1 MGGGESLMG
10 TPPDIM
16 RDRVKR
22 SFWCLAVVFL
32 LVDSCSGALLVRSKR
47 QSNGDF
53 GNMVQHFLQSD
64 DQAQLDY
71 VRYGLDLLEDG
82 GNGSLGELVNRD
94 QAQDRIFLGSV
105 QSVITALQTI
115 LNDPTETPTALASL
129 ATDPSNLL
137 TPVTVMV
144 ATAFAAQI
152 SAFTLFGDPENAS
165 NRGLIGMVLDF
176 IADVMN
182 GVEAGGEDASEVTED
197 GEMEEADMT
206 GETEGMEDEEEDME
220 SEDDN
225 MEEMTTEGGSG
236 DGMGD
241 SDMDEEEQSQGGLLE
256 AVITFITGLFGGDS
270 NDTEMIDGDGM
281 KGSGDM
287 AESDEEGSGME
298 DERQEDTMT
307 NVVGDGWSSFGGL
320 SVSLHPID
328 LAALFVQ
335 VQDAIGINCTCADG
349 AMTEEMITDA
359 TLRLIEDENRKKK
372 RKFKKATHK
381 TEKKK
386 KNNKNIKNKN
396 KEKPDTRKRVPKTA

>member
-22 SFWCLAVVFL
+22 SCWCLAVVFL
-32 LVDSCSGALLVRSKR
+32 LVDSCSGALLDRSKR
-47 QSNGDF
+47 QGNGDF
-53 GNMVQHFLQSD
+53 GNTVQHFLQSD
-64 DQAQLDY
+64 DQAQLEY

-82 GNGSLGELVNRD
+82 VNGSLGELVNRD

-115 LNDPTETPTALASL
+115 LSDPTETPTALASL

-137 TPVTVMV
+137 TLVTVMV

-152 SAFTLFGDPENAS
+152 SAFTLFGDPESAS
-165 NRGLIGMVLDF
+165 NRGLIGLVVDF
-176 IADVMN
+176 LADVMN
-182 GVEAGGEDASEVTED
+182 GVEAGGDDGSEGVED

-256 AVITFITGLFGGDS
+256 AVITFITGLFGGNS

-349 AMTEEMITDA
+349 PMTEEMITDA
-359 TLRLIEDENRKKK
+359 TLRLIEDESRKKK
-372 RKFKKATHK
+372 RKFKKASHK

-386 KNNKNIKNKN
+386 KNNKNLKNK
-396 KEKPDTRKRVPKTA
+396 KEKPDTRKRVP

>member
-32 LVDSCSGALLVRSKR
+32 LVDSCSGALLDRSKR

-71 VRYGLDLLEDG
+71 VRYGLDLLGDG
-82 GNGSLGELVNRD
+82 VNGSLGELVNRD

-137 TPVTVMV
+137 TLVTVMV

-152 SAFTLFGDPENAS
+152 SAFTLFGDPESAS
-165 NRGLIGMVLDF
+165 NRGLIGLVLDF
-176 IADVMN
+176 LADVMN
-182 GVEAGGEDASEVTED
+182 GVGAEVDNESAGVED
-197 GEMEEADMT
+197 GEMEEADTSMT
-206 GETEGMEDEEEDME
+206 GETEGVEDEEEDME
-220 SEDDN
+220 SEEDD
-225 MEEMTTEGGSG
+225 MEEITTEGGSG
-236 DGMGD
+236 NGMGG
-241 SDMDEEEQSQGGLLE
+241 SDMDEEESQGGLLE
-256 AVITFITGLFGGDS
+256 AVITFITGLFGGNS
-270 NDTEMIDGDGM
+270 NDTDMMDGDDM
-281 KGSGDM
+281 EGSEDM
-287 AESDEEGSGME
+287 AESEEEGSGME
-298 DERQEDTMT
+298 DERQEETT
-307 NVVGDGWSSFGGL
+307 INVVGDGGSSFGGL

-359 TLRLIEDENRKKK
+359 TLRLIKDESRKKK
-372 RKFKKATHK
+372 RKFKKASHK
-381 TEKKK
+381 NEK
-386 KNNKNIKNKN
+386 KNNKNIKNK
-396 KEKPDTRKRVPKTA
+396 KDIPDTRKRFPKTA

>member
-1 MGGGESLMG
+1 
-10 TPPDIM
+10 
-16 RDRVKR
+16 VKR

-32 LVDSCSGALLVRSKR
+32 LVDSCSGALLDRSRR

-82 GNGSLGELVNRD
+82 VNGSLGELVNRD

-137 TPVTVMV
+137 TLVTVMV

-152 SAFTLFGDPENAS
+152 SAFTLFGDPESAS
-165 NRGLIGMVLDF
+165 NRGLIGLVLDF
-176 IADVMN
+176 LADAMN
-182 GVEAGGEDASEVTED
+182 GVEAGGDDGVED
-197 GEMEEADMT
+197 GEMEEDNSIT
-206 GETEGMEDEEEDME
+206 EETEGMEDEEEDI
-220 SEDDN
+220 
-225 MEEMTTEGGSG
+225 EEMTTEGGSG

-241 SDMDEEEQSQGGLLE
+241 SDLDEEEESQGGLLE
-256 AVITFITGLFGGDS
+256 AVITFITGLFGGNS
-270 NDTEMIDGDGM
+270 NDTDIMDGYDM
-281 KGSGDM
+281 EGSGDM
-287 AESDEEGSGME
+287 AESEEEGSGMD
-298 DERQEDTMT
+298 DERQEETMI
-307 NVVGDGWSSFGGL
+307 NVVGDGGSSFGGL

-359 TLRLIEDENRKKK
+359 TLRLIEDESRKKK
-372 RKFKKATHK
+372 RKFKKASHK
-381 TEKKK
+381 TEKKNKK
-386 KNNKNIKNKN
+386 KNNKNIKTQKA
-396 KEKPDTRKRVPKTA
+396 KSDTRKRVPKTA

>member
-1 MGGGESLMG
+1 VIL
-10 TPPDIM
+10 
-16 RDRVKR
+16 R
-22 SFWCLAVVFL
+22 
-32 LVDSCSGALLVRSKR
+32 LVDSCSGALLDRSKR

-82 GNGSLGELVNRD
+82 VNGSLGELVNRD

-137 TPVTVMV
+137 TLVTVMV

-152 SAFTLFGDPENAS
+152 SAFTLFGDPESAS
-165 NRGLIGMVLDF
+165 NRGLIGLVLDF
-176 IADVMN
+176 LADAMN
-182 GVEAGGEDASEVTED
+182 GVEAGVDNESEGVED
-197 GEMEEADMT
+197 GEIEEADTSMT

-241 SDMDEEEQSQGGLLE
+241 SDMDEEEESQGGLLE
-256 AVITFITGLFGGDS
+256 AVITFITGLFGGNS

-281 KGSGDM
+281 EGSGDM

-298 DERQEDTMT
+298 DERQEETLI
-307 NVVGDGWSSFGGL
+307 NVVGDGGSSFGGL

-335 VQDAIGINCTCADG
+335 VQDAIGMNCTCADG

-359 TLRLIEDENRKKK
+359 TLRLIEDESRKKK
-372 RKFKKATHK
+372 RKFKKASHK

-386 KNNKNIKNKN
+386 KNNKNIKNK
-396 KEKPDTRKRVPKTA
+396 KEKPVTRKRVPKTA

>member
-1 MGGGESLMG
+1 MGS

-16 RDRVKR
+16 RDREKR

-32 LVDSCSGALLVRSKR
+32 LVDSCSGALLDRSKR
-47 QSNGDF
+47 RSNGDF

-82 GNGSLGELVNRD
+82 VNGSLGDVVNRD

-137 TPVTVMV
+137 TLVTVMV

-152 SAFTLFGDPENAS
+152 SAFTLFGDPESAS
-165 NRGLIGMVLDF
+165 NRGLIGLVLDF
-176 IADVMN
+176 LADVMN
-182 GVEAGGEDASEVTED
+182 GVEAGGDDGSEVV
-197 GEMEEADMT
+197 
-206 GETEGMEDEEEDME
+206 EDEE
-220 SEDDN
+220 
-225 MEEMTTEGGSG
+225 
-236 DGMGD
+236 
-241 SDMDEEEQSQGGLLE
+241 MDEEEESQGGLLE
-256 AVITFITGLFGGDS
+256 AVITFITGLFGGNS
-270 NDTEMIDGDGM
+270 NDTEMMDGDDM
-281 KGSGDM
+281 EGSGDM
-287 AESDEEGSGME
+287 AESEEEGSGMD
-298 DERQEDTMT
+298 DERHEETMI
-307 NVVGDGWSSFGGL
+307 NVVGDGGSSFGGL

-359 TLRLIEDENRKKK
+359 TLRLIEDESRKKN
-372 RKFKKATHK
+372 RKFKKASHK

-386 KNNKNIKNKN
+386 KNNNNIKNK

>member
-22 SFWCLAVVFL
+22 SCWCLAVVFL
-32 LVDSCSGALLVRSKR
+32 LVDSCSGALLDRSKR
-47 QSNGDF
+47 QGNGDF

-71 VRYGLDLLEDG
+71 VRYGLDLLGDG
-82 GNGSLGELVNRD
+82 VNGSLGELVNRD

-105 QSVITALQTI
+105 QSVITALQRI

-137 TPVTVMV
+137 TLVTVMV

-152 SAFTLFGDPENAS
+152 SAFTLFGDPESAS
-165 NRGLIGMVLDF
+165 NRGLIGLVLDF
-176 IADVMN
+176 LADVMN
-182 GVEAGGEDASEVTED
+182 GLEAEGEDTSEGADD
-197 GEMEEADMT
+197 GEIEEADTSMT
-206 GETEGMEDEEEDME
+206 GETEGMENEEEDME

-225 MEEMTTEGGSG
+225 IEEMTTEGGSG

-241 SDMDEEEQSQGGLLE
+241 SDVNEEEESQGGLLE
-256 AVITFITGLFGGDS
+256 AVLTFITGLFGGNN
-270 NDTEMIDGDGM
+270 NDTEMMDGDDM
-281 KGSGDM
+281 EGSGDM
-287 AESDEEGSGME
+287 AESDEEGPGME
-298 DERQEDTMT
+298 DERQEETMI
-307 NVVGDGWSSFGGL
+307 NVVGDGGSSFGGL
-320 SVSLHPID
+320 SFSLHPID

-359 TLRLIEDENRKKK
+359 TLGLIEDENRKRK
-372 RKFKKATHK
+372 RKFKKGLHK

-386 KNNKNIKNKN
+386 KYNKNIKNKN
-396 KEKPDTRKRVPKTA
+396 KEKPDT

>member
-32 LVDSCSGALLVRSKR
+32 LVDSCSGALLDRSKR
-47 QSNGDF
+47 QDNGDF
-53 GNMVQHFLQSD
+53 GNMVQHFLHSD

-82 GNGSLGELVNRD
+82 VNGSLGELVNRD

-137 TPVTVMV
+137 TLVTVMV

-152 SAFTLFGDPENAS
+152 SAFTLFGDPESAS
-165 NRGLIGMVLDF
+165 NRDLIGLVLDF
-176 IADVMN
+176 LADAMN
-182 GVEAGGEDASEVTED
+182 GVEAGGDDGVED
-197 GEMEEADMT
+197 GEMEEDTSMT
-206 GETEGMEDEEEDME
+206 EETEGMEDEEEDI
-220 SEDDN
+220 
-225 MEEMTTEGGSG
+225 EEMTTEGSG

-241 SDMDEEEQSQGGLLE
+241 SDVDEEEESQGGLLE
-256 AVITFITGLFGGDS
+256 AVITFIPGLFGGNS
-270 NDTEMIDGDGM
+270 NDTDMMDGDDIE
-281 KGSGDM
+281 GSGDM
-287 AESDEEGSGME
+287 AESEEEGSGMD
-298 DERQEDTMT
+298 DERQEETMI
-307 NVVGDGWSSFGGL
+307 NVVGDGGSSFGGL

-335 VQDAIGINCTCADG
+335 VQDAIGMNCTCADG

-359 TLRLIEDENRKKK
+359 TLRLIEDESRKKK
-372 RKFKKATHK
+372 RKFKKASHK

-386 KNNKNIKNKN
+386 KNKKNIKNK